1 MIDAAGF
8 RMVELITREDLVD
21 HPVWADFGGDEDRDR
36 ILTWGVSAGALD
48 DAIAHY
54 DYCGRPPLYPVL
66 DPTSAAQI
74 AHLTL
79 ALRVTLPG
87 GAVELGYQVGG
98 LVLGVYRDGEEYCL
112 NPTLPKR
119 LRAERDR
126 LAAAVGCEASA
137 LAALP
142 YESVAEWT
150 PAGRLSGVFRFEFD
164 D

>member
-1 MIDAAGF
+1 MINAAGF

-21 HPVWADFGGDEDRDR
+21 HPVWADFGGDDDRAR
-36 ILTWGVSAGALD
+36 ILAWGVSADVLD
-48 DAIAHY
+48 AAIAHY

-66 DPTSAAQI
+66 DPTSTAQI
-74 AHLTL
+74 AHVTL

-87 GAVELGYQVGG
+87 GGAELGYQVGG
-98 LVLGVYRDGEEYCL
+98 LVLGVYRDGEEYCF

-126 LAAAVGCEASA
+126 LAAAVGCEAGD

-142 YESVAEWT
+142 YESVAELT
-150 PAGRLSGVFRFEFD
+150 REGRLSGVFQLDE
-164 D
+164 